1 MVFGT
6 MNLVVSVLTENE
18 DETLALME
26 ANYKFAN
33 VIGYELTAIDCRGNR
48 QKVYVHDGKADL
60 NEFVE

>member
-6 MNLVVSVLTENE
+6 MNLVVSVPVVNE
-18 DETLALME
+18 YETLALME

-33 VIGYELTAIDCRGNR
+33 VIGYEMYAIDCKGNR
-48 QKVYVHDGKADL
+48 QKVYVHEGKSDF

>member
-6 MNLVVSVLTENE
+6 MNLVVSVPVENE
-18 DETLALME
+18 NETLALME

-33 VIGYELTAIDCRGNR
+33 IIGYEMYAIDCRGNR
-48 QKVYVHDGKADL
+48 QKVFVHESKADL